1 MTATAAARA
10 ATAAAAAAAASAA
23 ITGSTSASAAL
34 TSRSATSAAVANSAA
49 PNAAVTAL
57 QAALAA
63 ENAAI
68 YGYGI
73 AGAQLTG
80 SQQIA
85 AQRDWNL
92 HREARGT
99 LAAMITTLGAQPVPA
114 EAAYRLPFPV
124 HTAHAATA
132 LAVLLEDGVT
142 AAYLGLVAVS
152 AASLR
157 TFGALAMQ
165 ACAERATSWRGT
177 AAAFPGLTPG

>member
-1 MTATAAARA
+1 MTATAATR
-10 ATAAAAAAAASAA
+10 AAAAAAAS
-23 ITGSTSASAAL
+23 T
-34 TSRSATSAAVANSAA
+34 AA
-49 PNAAVTAL
+49 PSTAVTAL

-80 SQQIA
+80 SQQTA

-99 LAAMITTLGAQPVPA
+99 LTAMITALDAQPVAA
-114 EAAYRLPFPV
+114 EAAYQLPFPV

-132 LAVLLEDGVT
+132 LAVILEDGVT
-142 AAYLGLVAVS
+142 TAYLGLVAVS
-152 AASLR
+152 DPSLR
-157 TFGALAMQ
+157 TFAALAMQ
-165 ACAERATSWRGT
+165 VCAGRATSWRGT
-177 AAAFPGLTPG
+177 AAAFPGLTTG